1 MRRRIVA
8 GNWKMHGDRAFAI
21 RLLDEVAAAMAPAG
35 VERLVLPPFPYLA
48 ELVGRYGAG
57 GLAFGAQDLS
67 EHDQG
72 ARTGEVS
79 GAMLMDVGAR
89 HVLVGHSERRQYH
102 AEDDGLVARKL
113 LAARRAGLAPVLCV
127 GESLE
132 ERESGRTEQRLR
144 AQLAAVLDAG
154 GAGAL
159 EGAVLAYEPVW
170 AIGTGRTAS
179 PEQAQA
185 AHAFLRG
192 EVAARDARIAGSL
205 PILYG
210 GSVKAD
216 NAAAL
221 FAQPDIDGG
230 LVGGASLAAAD
241 FLAIVDAAAA

>member
-1 MRRRIVA
+1 MRSRIVA

-67 EHDQG
+67 EYDQG

-192 EVAARDARIAGSL
+192 
-205 PILYG
+205 
-210 GSVKAD
+210 
-216 NAAAL
+216 
-221 FAQPDIDGG
+221 
-230 LVGGASLAAAD
+230 
-241 FLAIVDAAAA
+241 

>member
-144 AQLAAVLDAG
+144 AQLQAVLDAG